1 MKRHQLAGLVVALG
15 LCAAPA
21 LHAQAQPT
29 EGIRFGVG
37 GGLTL
42 PMGNYADFDK
52 AGWHVLGLIQ
62 LPISQSPIHLRFD
75 AMYGQT
81 SHKSV
86 FGSGSTTLTGATG
99 DLLYHL
105 GDRAAKVRPY
115 VLGGLG
121 VYNVDFGGSSS
132 SETKLAFGLGG
143 GILFGVGTMHAFLE
157 GRYMSVQISGSSL
170 NFLPISLGVMFGR

>member
-1 MKRHQLAGLVVALG
+1 MRLVRFGMLALALG
-15 LCAAPA
+15 LFVTPA

-37 GGLTL
+37 GGLIL
-42 PMGNYADFDK
+42 PMGNYADVDK
-52 AGWHVLGLIQ
+52 AGWHVLGLLQ
-62 LPISQSPIHLRFD
+62 LPISHSPIHLRFD

-81 SHKSV
+81 SHKSG
-86 FGSGSTTLTGATG
+86 FGSGNTTLTGATA

-105 GDRAAKVRPY
+105 GNSAAKVRPY

-121 VYNVDFGGSSS
+121 FYNVDVGGT
-132 SETKLAFGLGG
+132 SESKLAIGGGG

-157 GRYMSVQISGSSL
+157 GRYMSVQTSGSSI

>member
-1 MKRHQLAGLVVALG
+1 MKRYRLGSLVLALG
-15 LCAAPA
+15 LCAAPM
-21 LHAQAQPT
+21 LHAQSQPT

-42 PMGNYADFDK
+42 PMGNYADVDK
-52 AGWHVLGLIQ
+52 AGWHLLGLIQ
-62 LPISQSPIHLRFD
+62 FPISHSPIHLRFD

-81 SHKSV
+81 SHKSG
-86 FGSGSTTLTGATG
+86 FGSGNTTLTGATG

-105 GDRAAKVRPY
+105 GEPAAKVRPY

-121 VYNVDFGGSSS
+121 FYNVDFGGGSSQS
-132 SETKLAFGLGG
+132 KLAFGFGG

-157 GRYMSVQISGSSL
+157 GRYMSVQTSGSSL
-170 NFLPISLGVMFGR
+170 NFVPISLGVMFGQ